1 MFLSISTFQR
11 LFVIWNIASS
21 GVFWGIY
28 FAWNRVLRSEV
39 IIRKRDSPLCQ
50 ETCPSNYLGRWNHCF
65 CHELHSCNICYGKFF
80 ILERQVE
87 KNCLIGFRFW
97 RKEQIVLCFTWLL
110 QICIAKTL
118 SLVIRFFEL
127 HNRKFT
133 QLKGAFSWW
142 KIQIDAL
149 FVWNNQT
156 FQIKEIINKLVIFH
170 KGICFSRSLPFDA
183 SLNAITSP
191 EL

>member
-1 MFLSISTFQR
+1 MFQR

-39 IIRKRDSPLCQ
+39 IIRKRDFSLCQ

-127 HNRKFT
+127 HNLKFT

-142 KIQIDAL
+142 KNTDWCIVCL
-149 FVWNNQT
+149 
-156 FQIKEIINKLVIFH
+156 K
-170 KGICFSRSLPFDA
+170 
-183 SLNAITSP
+183 
-191 EL
+191 